1 MWSSECKEKLQVST
15 LYIASWYQLT
25 LSLLSLCHFHHCLT
39 SYNCCASCCRDNK
52 DSVCKVHGTGYQA
65 AVANVEAATHQRYI
79 EFDLRYTLP
88 LLRALSM
95 GLHDDCIEL
104 YHLTSSPS
112 RVQRKTE
119 NHRHVGA
126 QGPSCLNVDL
136 GKCQD
141 IYTQYTVLN
150 LTKYIPL
157 LHVLCVS

>member
-25 LSLLSLCHFHHCLT
+25 LSLLSCHFHHCLT

-65 AVANVEAATHQRYI
+65 AVANVEAATHQKYI

-95 GLHDDCIEL
+95 GLHDDSIEL
-104 YHLTSSPS
+104 FHLTSSPS
-112 RVQRKTE
+112 RVQKKQQKTTAMLVHKVLAVSMMILV
-119 NHRHVGA
+119 NAKTYIHSILCWIW
-126 QGPSCLNVDL
+126 QN
-136 GKCQD
+136 
-141 IYTQYTVLN
+141 IYHCCMYYV
-150 LTKYIPL
+150 
-157 LHVLCVS
+157 

>member
-1 MWSSECKEKLQVST
+1 M
-15 LYIASWYQLT
+15 
-25 LSLLSLCHFHHCLT
+25 
-39 SYNCCASCCRDNK
+39 
-52 DSVCKVHGTGYQA
+52 CKVHGTGYQA
-65 AVANVEAATHQRYI
+65 AVANVEAATHQKYI

-95 GLHDDCIEL
+95 GLHDDSIEL

-119 NHRHVGA
+119 NHRYVGA

-150 LTKYIPL
+150 LTKIYTTAACTMWKLKQLYKHLVTMVRSHIYCQL
-157 LHVLCVS
+157 LYSCAPRWWLK